1 MPAEQRIQIKRRA
14 NEPSSTSAW
23 QGLLDGELGYIKN
36 TNKLYIGNGK
46 GVAPTLI
53 STLSW
58 DELTGKPTSILSQ
71 IYLNSTDPT
80 KIVYKKVGNNTEY
93 TLGNFAPLT
102 NGLIDLKYLPQ
113 GALERLVV
121 VANATARLKLTT
133 SNVQLGDTV
142 KETDTGLMYVV
153 VDESKLN
160 SEDGYQVYV
169 AGRAAAVDWTGV
181 ENKVNATVSSAG
193 LMSAADKKKL
203 DNTNVAYGTCS
214 TAASTAQKDIVI
226 TSQGNWSLQIG
237 SIIVVKFTY
246 TNTAQNPVFKVG
258 NAAAKSVWYNTALIS
273 TSNLSYAGYAN
284 RPSMYMY
291 DGTQFVWL
299 GWTVDS
305 NSDTKV
311 TQSAAITTAGE
322 YPVLLGYGT
331 ATTAVTNTVNKAAAF
346 TYNPNTKILT
356 AETFKGKLTGN
367 ADTAT
372 KLKTARTIALSG
384 GATGTAT
391 SFDGSGNITIPV
403 TNINPASIGDGYTT
417 KGFYINTHPENSPV
431 IIPFINNDIAYL
443 LKRGGSAVVK
453 YDGVVQNIDISNVFD
468 GSPSYW
474 SINPTNITEIVIE
487 LTLHK
492 VFTWSN
498 TVYVDMGS
506 KGWRAKNVKL
516 EVINTNYT
524 DDVWTTKVNSTNRT
538 LSQFK
543 HGFNHKPV
551 GADNEGGGFNKIRLT
566 FSDWNTAT
574 IFRIAQIGI
583 INWSSLGLRETFLPR
598 DGGEMYG
605 NISPYN
611 NSSYDLGSSSKK
623 WNNVYANTFKGKL
636 TGNADT
642 ATILK
647 NARTL
652 TIGNTGKTFNGSAN
666 VSWTLAEIGAVAKA
680 GDTMTGFLTL
690 HANPTANLHAATKQY
705 VDATVENAA
714 KLFTVTTTITTDTAS
729 SVVFDTSTVNLSTC
743 LIYYNG
749 LLMTPGVN
757 YSITNNTTIAL
768 SGWTANKGD
777 IFTVSGKQADE
788 TSVIAAGK
796 LTCGNVGSSTK
807 PVYFENGI
815 PVECSKSIGEEYL
828 PLSGGTITGTSGD
841 TPLYLKSASTATWLG
856 FKNSSG
862 TNLGFFGFSGTNIPS
877 VYLDKTYKLLH
888 DGNYNFYSPTLT
900 GGGATGTWGINISG
914 SAATLSATLSID
926 KGGTGQTTA
935 KNAANAFM
943 NALETGTS
951 TPVDADY
958 YISQYV
964 GGGTTTTS
972 YHRRPMSS
980 LWSYING
987 KVSASYPTKTGSGA
1001 SGTWNISIS
1010 GSSNSANYIESQDTR
1025 SINEAPIDMLTGL
1038 SIHLKDSNDGLNDG
1052 GTCHAA
1058 IHIKDWQDYSGGPFG
1073 QMAITGNSNLWFRVS
1088 ASGTTWGAWK
1098 KVLDSSNYTSYTV
1111 TKTGS
1116 GASGTWGISISGNA
1130 ATATSA
1136 TKATKDGNG
1145 ATIASTYL
1153 KLAGGTM
1160 TGNITRNQVGQ
1171 SWIDVT
1177 HGRACAIKLSAAAS
1191 GGSASCLWSVKTNAG
1206 AWGCGGLSGNNN
1218 MYFSYGTDT
1227 NYNAG
1232 TNTLSGQI
1240 IFTPSGGIVVASN
1253 TEYTTYKARNIA
1265 ANTSALTSGSSSLAS
1280 GNIYV
1285 QYE

>member
-23 QGLLDGELGYIKN
+23 QGLLDGELGYIKDVN
-36 TNKLYIGNGK
+36 ELYIGNGK
-46 GVAPTLI
+46 GVTPTLI
-53 STLSW
+53 SSLSW
-58 DELTGKPTSILSQ
+58 NRLTNKPTRFTYQ
-71 IYLNSTDPT
+71 VYVDANDPT
-80 KIVYKKVGNNTEY
+80 KLIDKNIQNIESTIGY
-93 TLGNFAPLT
+93 FAPLT

-133 SNVQLGDTV
+133 ANVQLGDTV

-237 SIIVVKFTY
+237 SIIVVNFTY

-273 TSNLSYAGYAN
+273 TSNLSYAGYQN

-322 YPVLLGYGT
+322 YPVLLGYDT

-356 AETFKGKLTGN
+356 ADTFKGALTGN

-372 KLKTARTIALSG
+372 KLKTARTISLTGDVSGSANFDGSSNISITATVANDSHTHITGVSWNDRKLTVTAGGTSAEASIPTTLTGFTSITSTNFVGNASTATKLATARTIALSG

-391 SFDGSGNITIPV
+391 SFDGSANIIIPV

-443 LKRGGSAVVK
+443 LKRGGSAVIK

-468 GSPSYW
+468 GSPNYW
-474 SINPTNITEIVIE
+474 AMNPTNITEIVIE

-492 VFTWSN
+492 TFTWSN

-506 KGWRAKNVKL
+506 NGWRAKNVKL
-516 EVINTNYT
+516 EVINTNYA
-524 DDVWTTKVNSTNRT
+524 DDVWTTKVNSTNRG

-543 HGFNHKPV
+543 HSFNHKPV

-583 INWSSLGLRETFLPR
+583 INYSSLGLRETFLPR

-623 WNNVYANTFKGKL
+623 WNNVYANTFKGAL

-705 VDATVENAA
+705 VD
-714 KLFTVTTTITTDTAS
+714 
-729 SVVFDTSTVNLSTC
+729 
-743 LIYYNG
+743 
-749 LLMTPGVN
+749 
-757 YSITNNTTIAL
+757 
-768 SGWTANKGD
+768 
-777 IFTVSGKQADE
+777 
-788 TSVIAAGK
+788 
-796 LTCGNVGSSTK
+796 
-807 PVYFENGI
+807 
-815 PVECSKSIGEEYL
+815 
-828 PLSGGTITGTSGD
+828 
-841 TPLYLKSASTATWLG
+841 
-856 FKNSSG
+856 
-862 TNLGFFGFSGTNIPS
+862 
-877 VYLDKTYKLLH
+877 
-888 DGNYNFYSPTLT
+888 
-900 GGGATGTWGINISG
+900 
-914 SAATLSATLSID
+914 
-926 KGGTGQTTA
+926 
-935 KNAANAFM
+935 
-943 NALETGTS
+943 
-951 TPVDADY
+951 
-958 YISQYV
+958 
-964 GGGTTTTS
+964 
-972 YHRRPMSS
+972 
-980 LWSYING
+980 
-987 KVSASYPTKTGSGA
+987 
-1001 SGTWNISIS
+1001 
-1010 GSSNSANYIESQDTR
+1010 
-1025 SINEAPIDMLTGL
+1025 
-1038 SIHLKDSNDGLNDG
+1038 
-1052 GTCHAA
+1052 
-1058 IHIKDWQDYSGGPFG
+1058 
-1073 QMAITGNSNLWFRVS
+1073 
-1088 ASGTTWGAWK
+1088 
-1098 KVLDSSNYTSYTV
+1098 
-1111 TKTGS
+1111 
-1116 GASGTWGISISGNA
+1116 
-1130 ATATSA
+1130 
-1136 TKATKDGNG
+1136 
-1145 ATIASTYL
+1145 
-1153 KLAGGTM
+1153 
-1160 TGNITRNQVGQ
+1160 
-1171 SWIDVT
+1171 
-1177 HGRACAIKLSAAAS
+1177 
-1191 GGSASCLWSVKTNAG
+1191 
-1206 AWGCGGLSGNNN
+1206 NNN
-1218 MYFSYGTDT
+1218 V
-1227 NYNAG
+1227 
-1232 TNTLSGQI
+1232 I
-1240 IFTPSGGIVVASN
+1240 IYRI
-1253 TEYTTYKARNIA
+1253 TE
-1265 ANTSALTSGSSSLAS
+1265 
-1280 GNIYV
+1280 V
-1285 QYE
+1285 

>member
-14 NEPSSTSAW
+14 SEPSSTSAW

-133 SNVQLGDTV
+133 ANVQLGDTV

-169 AGRAAAVDWTGV
+169 AGRAAAVDWTGI

-214 TAASTAQKDIVI
+214 TAASTTQKDIVI

-331 ATTAVTNTVNKAAAF
+331 ATTAVTNTVNKATAF

-356 AETFKGKLTGN
+356 AGTFKGKLTGN

-506 KGWRAKNVKL
+506 KGWRAKNIKL

-583 INWSSLGLRETFLPR
+583 INYGSFGLRETFLPR

-623 WNNVYANTFKGKL
+623 WNNVYANTFNGNL

-652 TIGNTGKTFNGSAN
+652 TIGNTGKAFNGSAN

-729 SVVFDTSTVNLSTC
+729 SVVFDTSTVNLNTC

-815 PVECSKSIGEEYL
+815 PVECTSIEDKKVTQSETTASNYRPVVLGYTDNTDASKLATSVTNQVYVSTKFYAQPSTGTFVATKFKGALEGNASTATKATQDGNGNVITSTYL

-888 DGNYNFYSPTLT
+888 DGNYNSYSPTLT
-900 GGGATGTWGINISG
+900 GGGATGTWGISISG
-914 SAATLSATLSID
+914 NAATSTKIAYPGILTTDADIDNFNGVNVFQATTWTHTSSPGVSNGIILNC
-926 KGGTGQTTA
+926 GWG
-935 KNAANAFM
+935 NNAFGAQIAIDDDPTYFM
-943 NALETGTS
+943 ALRQKGTS
-951 TPVDADY
+951 GWSAWKKIPMAD
-958 YISQYV
+958 
-964 GGGTTTTS
+964 GT
-972 YHRRPMSS
+972 
-980 LWSYING
+980 N
-987 KVSASYPTKTGSGA
+987 A

-1010 GSSNSANYIESQDTR
+1010 GN
-1025 SINEAPIDMLTGL
+1025 
-1038 SIHLKDSNDGLNDG
+1038 
-1052 GTCHAA
+1052 AA
-1058 IHIKDWQDYSGGPFG
+1058 TATKLATARTIFG
-1073 QMAITGNSNLWFRVS
+1073 IGFNGTGNVAGKPLVYGTYTSTAANRFCNSGIEVRENGLVGNTQSDIGYAPSIGFHWS
-1088 ASGTTWGAWK
+1088 GKIAASLLFHSDGNFYLRKQNGTTRAT
-1098 KVLDSSNYTSYTV
+1098 LDANLN
-1111 TKTGS
+1111 
-1116 GASGTWGISISGNA
+1116 GNA

-1153 KLAGGTM
+1153 KLSGGTM
-1160 TGNITRNQVGQ
+1160 TGALVVPVN
-1171 SWIDVT
+1171 
-1177 HGRACAIKLSAAAS
+1177 
-1191 GGSASCLWSVKTNAG
+1191 
-1206 AWGCGGLSGNNN
+1206 
-1218 MYFSYGTDT
+1218 TD
-1227 NYNAG
+1227 
-1232 TNTLSGQI
+1232 
-1240 IFTPSGGIVVASN
+1240 
-1253 TEYTTYKARNIA
+1253 YTTYRARNIA
-1265 ANTSALTSGSSSLAS
+1265 SNTSALTSGSSGLSN
-1280 GNIYV
+1280 GYIYL
-1285 QYE
+1285 QYK